1 MLPQLD
7 EIRKKAAARMDK
19 SLDTLKQAYTKLRTG
34 RASAGLVEPIRVDYY
49 GSAVPLSQTA
59 SVVVDDARTITITPW
74 EKNMVGP
81 IEKAI
86 LASDLGITPN
96 TAGTV
101 IRLVMPAMT
110 EERRREVVKVVKH
123 EAEQAKIAIRNVR
136 RDAMQEVKEQLK
148 KKLISDDDEKRA
160 EADVQK
166 LTDQHIARVD
176 EIMTAKEKETMSL

>member
-1 MLPQLD
+1 MLEELK
-7 EIRKKAAARMDK
+7 KKAATRMDK
-19 SLDTLKQAYTKLRTG
+19 SVDTLKQAYTKLRTG
-34 RASAGLVEPIRVDYY
+34 RASTGIVEHLKVDYY
-49 GSAVPLSQTA
+49 GSDVPISNTA
-59 SVVVDDARTITITPW
+59 SVVVEDARTISITPW

-101 IRLVMPAMT
+101 IRLVLPALT
-110 EERRREVVKVVKH
+110 EERRKDLVKVVKT

-136 RDAMQEVKEQLK
+136 RDAMQEVTDALK
-148 KKLISDDDEKRA
+148 KKLISDDVEKRA
-160 EADVQK
+160 EQEIQK

-176 EIMTAKEKETMSL
+176 EVAAAKEKETMSL

>member
-1 MLPQLD
+1 MIED
-7 EIRKKAAARMDK
+7 VKKKAAERMKK
-19 SLDTLKQAYTKLRTG
+19 SVESLKHEFTKLRTG
-34 RASAGLVEPIRVDYY
+34 RASAGIIEPLRVDYY
-49 GSAVPLSQTA
+49 GSAVPVSQVA
-59 SVVVDDARTITITPW
+59 SVVVEDARTITITPW

-101 IRLVMPAMT
+101 IRLILPPLT
-110 EERRREVVKVVKH
+110 EERRKDLVKVVKS

-148 KKLISDDDEKRA
+148 KKLISDDVEKRA
-160 EADVQK
+160 ETEIQK
-166 LTDQHIARVD
+166 LTDQHIAKVED
-176 EIMTAKEKETMSL
+176 TAAAKEKETMSL

>member
-1 MLPQLD
+1 MLEDLK
-7 EIRKKAAARMDK
+7 KKAATRMDK
-19 SLDTLKQAYTKLRTG
+19 SVDTLKQAYTKLRTG
-34 RASAGLVEPIRVDYY
+34 RASAGLIEPLRVDYY
-49 GSAVPLSQTA
+49 GSPSPISNVA
-59 SVVVDDARTITITPW
+59 SVVVEDARTISITPW

-86 LASDLGITPN
+86 MASDLGVTPN

-110 EERRREVVKVVKH
+110 EERRREVVKIVKS

-136 RDAMQEVKEQLK
+136 RDAMQEVKDQLK
-148 KKLISDDDEKRA
+148 KKLISDDVEKRA
-160 EADVQK
+160 EQEIQK

-176 EIMTAKEKETMSL
+176 EVAAAKEKETMSL

>member
-1 MLPQLD
+1 MLEDLK
-7 EIRKKAAARMDK
+7 KKAAARMDR
-19 SLDTLKQAYTKLRTG
+19 SVDTLKQAYTKLRTG
-34 RASAGLVEPIRVDYY
+34 RASAGLVEHIKVDYY
-49 GSAVPLSQTA
+49 GSEVPISNTA
-59 SVVVDDARTITITPW
+59 SVVVDDARTISITPW

-81 IEKAI
+81 IEKAL

-101 IRLVMPAMT
+101 IRLVMPALT
-110 EERRREVVKVVKH
+110 EDRRRDLVKVVKQ

-136 RDAMQEVKEQLK
+136 RDAMQEVKDQLK
-148 KKLISDDDEKRA
+148 KKLISTDDEKRA

-176 EIMTAKEKETMSL
+176 ETMNAKEKETMSL

>member
-1 MLPQLD
+1 MLD
-7 EIRKKAAARMDK
+7 ELKKKAAARMDK
-19 SLDTLKQAYTKLRTG
+19 CVDTLKQAYTKLRTG
-34 RASAGLVEPIRVDYY
+34 RASAGLVEHIRVDYY
-49 GSAVPLSQTA
+49 GSDVPLSNTA
-59 SVVVDDARTITITPW
+59 SVVVEDARTITITPW

-86 LASDLGITPN
+86 MASELGITPN

-110 EERRREVVKVVKH
+110 EDRRREVVKVVKQ

-136 RDAMQEVKEQLK
+136 RDAMQEVKEALK
-148 KKLISDDDEKRA
+148 KKLISDDIEKRA

-166 LTDQHIARVD
+166 LTDQHVAKV
-176 EIMTAKEKETMSL
+176 EEAVAAKEKETMSL